1 MPRRRCEGDG
11 VGGKIELKQRAR
23 TLSPTFG
30 GAIIQNFNFVK
41 NHEFKFS
48 LWYSYVVSLVL
59 QFDMG

>member
-11 VGGKIELKQRAR
+11 VGGKIEMKQRAR

-48 LWYSYVVSLVL
+48 L
-59 QFDMG
+59 